1 MADTVTWAELTSH
14 MTGLAHL
21 ATASADG
28 GPRVAVVSA
37 VAHESGILLS
47 TFRSSAKARNM
58 AENPR
63 ASIMWTP
70 GPELYVQTT
79 AELLHDAETKH
90 WLWNSGLLPYNPAD
104 FFGTADNPEMV
115 VVKLTPVS
123 AVVMVMGEG
132 PPQSRRWRA

>member
-1 MADTVTWAELTSH
+1 MTWDELTSH
-14 MTGLAHL
+14 MTGFAHL

-28 GPRVAVVSA
+28 SPRVAVVSA
-37 VAHESGILLS
+37 VAHEGAVWLS

-63 ASIMWTP
+63 ASIMWMP

-79 AELLHDAETKH
+79 AELFHDAETKH
-90 WLWNSGLLPYNPAD
+90 WLWDSGLLQYNPAD

-123 AVVMVMGEG
+123 AVVMVVGEG
-132 PPQSRRWRA
+132 ASAPRRWRA